1 MIDGCFKWVCL
12 FIYFGRIKHIQF
24 GAHISPLVNCVV
36 LKWICQRRSLENPT
50 NKPLRNYDW
59 QRLPTNFD
67 RKPSIR
73 YKVHREEV
81 SGNNVR
87 GSITTYT
94 LSVLL
99 WLLSQSDPIPLARLW
114 LPEQQLSICSF
125 IFAWMLQRVMK
136 QKMNGHSWG
145 CAKCNWHGHIIFEK
159 QKLNRGPAMKKQGLT
174 PIECSESVV
183 FVCKESVV
191 CKVANSKQVSS
202 GN

>member
-1 MIDGCFKWVCL
+1 MGL
-12 FIYFGRIKHIQF
+12 FIHLLWPDQTYTVWGTHFPSCQLRSVKMDLSKEKPWESYEQAPQKLWLTEATHKLWQTTFYQIYIKF
-24 GAHISPLVNCVV
+24 T
-36 LKWICQRRSLENPT
+36 E
-50 NKPLRNYDW
+50 
-59 QRLPTNFD
+59 
-67 RKPSIR
+67 RKFLAITW
-73 YKVHREEV
+73 E
-81 SGNNVR
+81 